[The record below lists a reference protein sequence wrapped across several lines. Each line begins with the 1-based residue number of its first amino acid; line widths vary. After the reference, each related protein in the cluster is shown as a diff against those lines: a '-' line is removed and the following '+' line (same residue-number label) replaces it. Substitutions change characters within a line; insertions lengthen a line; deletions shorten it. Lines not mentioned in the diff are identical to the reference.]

1 MNLYDALNICKQP
14 LQVLTK
20 LGYKPGDERYLPM
33 YSDYLD
39 LVERGEKKT
48 YTVAILAE
56 RYAISERTVYSVVK
70 RFSYCCNDITVV

>member
-1 MNLYDALNICKQP
+1 
-14 LQVLTK
+14 
-20 LGYKPGDERYLPM
+20 M

-39 LVERGEKKT
+39 LVERGEKKA